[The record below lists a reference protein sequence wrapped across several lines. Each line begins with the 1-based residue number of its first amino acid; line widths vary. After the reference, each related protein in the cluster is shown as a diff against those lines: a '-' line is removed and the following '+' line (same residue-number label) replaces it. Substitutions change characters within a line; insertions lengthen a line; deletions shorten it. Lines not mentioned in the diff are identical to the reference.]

1 MPREDNLWRRHVPAV
16 AEARPP
22 TVDESELRF
31 DETAPTATPVPAD
44 AATRWVHVRDARYAT
59 PWWHALRYRA
69 PPDPPAS
76 FTRKCRAFV
85 AFLLAFVA
93 WCCFVPDATTIAAA
107 TAAFAA
113 AAAAALPSP

>member
-31 DETAPTATPVPAD
+31 DETAPTATPVSAD

-76 FTRKCRAFV
+76 FTRKCRLV
-85 AFLLAFVA
+85 VGLLLAFVA
-93 WCCFVPDATTIAAA
+93 WCYFLAGDRRPAV
-107 TAAFAA
+107 
-113 AAAAALPSP
+113 